1 MKKIVENLDT
11 IHIGIVENDLYFS
24 KEVEERLSKIQN
36 IATISTWESSED
48 FLKQNTIDNIDILFL
63 DIMLPGQNG
72 IELVLHLSTHYP
84 KLKVIMLTNMNSDEM
99 IFSSIKNGA
108 QGYILKSDISRIN
121 EVVNV
126 VHNGGAIITPT
137 IALRVFSSFRKPS
150 VDEISDLSHREKQI
164 LKLLVKGKTIAS
176 VANFLVLSEHTIHG
190 YVKSIYKKLN
200 VHNRVE
206 LARKAQN
213 FSLE

>member
-1 MKKIVENLDT
+1 MEKSKKSLDD
-11 IHIGIVENDLYFS
+11 IHIGIIENDLYFL
-24 KEVEERLSKIQN
+24 KEVEERLLKLQN
-36 IATISTWESSED
+36 IEKISVWESSED
-48 FLKQNTIDNIDILFL
+48 FLKKNIIDTIDILFL

-126 VHNGGAIITPT
+126 VRNGGAIITPT

-150 VDEISDLSHREKQI
+150 IDEIPDLSFREKQI
-164 LKLLVKGKTIAS
+164 LKLLVKGKTISS

-206 LARKAQN
+206 LTQKAQN